1 MVYKRPFLPPQMI
14 KIKINGRRITGKRAH
29 YSDIN
34 HIVNASFV
42 NKPTIKADLLK
53 IDI

>member
-1 MVYKRPFLPPQMI
+1 MI
-14 KIKINGRRITGKRAH
+14 KIKINGRRITGNVRH
-29 YSDIN
+29 GDIN